1 MRTAL
6 RHVLLLLMLLPLN
19 WGRTWALGIT
29 DSVQAAQL
37 LDSIEILQQT
47 EDLPSTLKFI
57 ERTIELYDSLNLTQL
72 RQTAELQRGATLRN
86 MGRHLDALQ
95 CFMDLLREEEESGDS
110 LSKAQVLTH
119 IGATYRHKGDYPT
132 ALKHYHQAL
141 SIYQT
146 LHHNHGKASIYNN
159 IGIIHLHTEHVDK
172 ALEFYQKAY
181 ELYKT
186 NNNIKGINI
195 VLLNIGE
202 AYCHKHDYTSALKYY
217 DLALE
222 YALQINDL
230 DIIGNIYLEAARLN
244 ILEKKLRWVLP
255 SLNLAIDA
263 FKKRDSH
270 SQLTEC
276 EVIYGEYY
284 MALNKPQQ
292 ALSHLNN
299 ALSMAK
305 KANLLPMIASI
316 TLKISQSYEQMGN
329 TAKALEYH
337 KQHLIIH
344 DSIHNSQHLHSLL
357 EAELSYEFNRKIEMQ
372 QREQEQSRM
381 QLEQHREH
389 SRTLRRF
396 GALIAIILLFTI
408 ITVLALLHESR
419 KKNTTLL
426 SLMAEVSENN
436 NKLIQSQEHIN
447 EQHSDIERKNKIMH
461 RSKRIITEKNHKLI
475 NSLEYA
481 HNIQNALLPR
491 PSTLTRVFDD
501 HMLIY
506 RPKDIVSGDFYWISQ
521 QNDVLSVAVMD
532 CTGHGVP
539 GAFMSLIG
547 NTLLNQIVNEWNVQS
562 PSQILNH
569 LDTLLRDLLQQHER
583 KTNMSSIDIGILT
596 IDLKEDKATYA
607 SANRPLI
614 MIQNG
619 EMSQIKGTP
628 RSAGG
633 LRPNKTIDFESTDI
647 PLCYETFFYMTT
659 DGFTDQMNPQHHKL
673 GWQNF
678 ISTLQRNYNRP
689 MIIQQ
694 ELLTNMLDTHSQQHP
709 QIDDICI
716 LGFKMKPR
724 RRNFSA

>member
-1 MRTAL
+1 MRSAL
-6 RHVLLLLMLLPLN
+6 RYALLLLMLLPLN
-19 WGRTWALGIT
+19 GGRAWALGIT

-47 EDLPSTLKFI
+47 EDLPTTLSFI
-57 ERTIELYDSLNLTQL
+57 ERTIKLYDSLKLTQL
-72 RQTAELQRGATLRN
+72 RQSAELHRGATLRN
-86 MGRHLDALQ
+86 MGRHLEALQ
-95 CFMDLLREEEESGDS
+95 CFMDLLKEEEQSGDS

-119 IGATYRHKGDYPT
+119 IGATYRHKGDYST
-132 ALKHYHQAL
+132 ALKHYYQAL

-146 LHHNHGKASIYNN
+146 LHHNQGKASIFNN
-159 IGIIHLHTEHVDK
+159 IGIIHFHTSNVDK

-181 ELYKT
+181 ELYKS
-186 NNNIKGINI
+186 NNNIKGVNI

-202 AYCHKHDYTSALKYY
+202 AYRYKHDYTSALKYY

-230 DIIGNIYLEAARLN
+230 DIIGNIYLEAARIN
-244 ILEKKLRWVLP
+244 ILDNKLRWVLP

-263 FKKRDSH
+263 FSRME
-270 SQLTEC
+270 SQPRLAEC

-284 MALNKPQQ
+284 MALKKPQQ
-292 ALSHLNN
+292 ALPHLNK
-299 ALSMAK
+299 ALEMAQNSK
-305 KANLLPMIASI
+305 LMPMIATT
-316 TLKISQSYEQMGN
+316 TLKISQAYEQMGN
-329 TAKALEYH
+329 ANKALEYH

-344 DSIHNSQHLHSLL
+344 DSIHNSQHMHSLL
-357 EAELSYEFNRKIEMQ
+357 EAELSYEFNRKIEQ
-372 QREQEQSRM
+372 QRLEQEQNRL

-389 SRTLRRF
+389 SRTIRRF

-408 ITVLALLHESR
+408 ITISALLHESR

-426 SLMAEVSENN
+426 ALMAEASEKN
-436 NKLIQSQEHIN
+436 NKLLQSQEHIN
-447 EQHSDIERKNKIMH
+447 AQHSDIERKNKIMH

-491 PSTLTRVFDD
+491 PSTLTRLFDD
-501 HMLIY
+501 HLLIY
-506 RPKDIVSGDFYWISQ
+506 RPKDIVSGDFYWISH
-521 QNDVLSVAVMD
+521 QNDVLNVAVMD

-547 NTLLNQIVNEWNVQS
+547 NTLLNQIVNEWNIQN
-562 PSQILNH
+562 PTQILNH

-583 KTNMSSIDIGILT
+583 KTNMSSIDIGILS
-596 IDLKEDKATYA
+596 IDMNANKATYA

-619 EMSQIKGTP
+619 EMTQIKGTP

-633 LRPNKTIDFESTDI
+633 LRPNKNIDFESTDI
-647 PLCYETFFYMTT
+647 TLSSETFFYMTT
-659 DGFTDQMNPQHHKL
+659 DGFTDQMNPQHRKL

-709 QIDDICI
+709 QLDDICI
-716 LGFKMKPR
+716 LGFKVKPR
-724 RRNFSA
+724 RRTF